1 MVKLSNMRGWPCCS
15 PSQAWPPPLHLKTGR
30 FVQRGILIDS
40 FKMAS
45 AFTPGHSKLQCALAL
60 LQAHRHPA
68 VHICICP
75 APRRA
80 IAVAPC
86 TCTLQS
92 PAHSMV
98 QIYRCMPHCF
108 PPSATAVFHFFFELQ
123 QRFLHPAIVNR
134 LPYWTRTCPSRHA
147 KVSTTSCTHQC
158 IPTNM
163 SSQNMIRDSPPHQD
177 FVKHS
182 C

>member
-1 MVKLSNMRGWPCCS
+1 M
-15 PSQAWPPPLHLKTGR
+15 T
-30 FVQRGILIDS
+30 
-40 FKMAS
+40 AS
-45 AFTPGHSKLQCALAL
+45 KWLQHL
-60 LQAHRHPA
+60 LQATQNCSVLWPYCRPTGILLCIY
-68 VHICICP
+68 VCICP

-163 SSQNMIRDSPPHQD
+163 SSQNMIRDSPSHQD